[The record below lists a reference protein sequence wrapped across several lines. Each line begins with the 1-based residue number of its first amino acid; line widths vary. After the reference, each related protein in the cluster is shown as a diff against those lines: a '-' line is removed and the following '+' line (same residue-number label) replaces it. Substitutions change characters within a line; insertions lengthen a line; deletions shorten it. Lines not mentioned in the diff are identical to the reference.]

1 MTRADGKVWLATLLL
16 SAYPAIRLQA
26 LASPLESAQD
36 TTAGR
41 AVYEKWCAGCHSET
55 GAGDGPAAAYMLPRP
70 RDFTGAIFKIRTTA
84 SGQLPT
90 DADFMRAIDLGLP
103 GTAMPEWKTRLTDRE
118 RRDVMA
124 YIKTFSAFFADTS
137 QRPTPL
143 QFGKAPG
150 GGTSAEAL
158 RIGRQFYDSLACRK
172 CHGDRGRGDGPSAPT
187 LHDDADYPIFA
198 ADLTQSWR
206 FRGGGTVEDIYHRLR
221 TGVDGT
227 PMPSF
232 SDLLDQKLLTEEELW
247 RLAQYARG
255 LSPERPPEV
264 RDVIHAAQ
272 LAQPVPVSPHD
283 LAWGR
288 IERYWFPLVGQVI
301 HKPRWFAPAVSGVW
315 VQAVHDG
322 KTLALQVSWD
332 DRSQSPDSAWLEF
345 TARVLETVASD
356 DSAPQATD
364 GESSEAPALWPDRV
378 AVQFPLALTEGSHA
392 MERPYFLMGSA
403 TQPVYQW
410 RWTSGVQQDA
420 LSAAA
425 GGAGVAGLARGIER
439 FDPLVEASLSAQAV
453 YDQGEWR
460 VVFTRSLATADTS
473 NQFQFRAGRAIP
485 VAFFAWDGSNGET
498 GPRMAVSS
506 WYFLSLD
513 TPTPPRVFVSPVL
526 AMVVTLGLGWMV
538 VRRAQRRAMKPGR

>member
-1 MTRADGKVWLATLLL
+1 MADRRIGPKGLPDGPGLADGTALLVLML
-16 SAYPAIRLQA
+16 SAYPAICL
-26 LASPLESAQD
+26 SAQD

-41 AVYEKWCAGCHSET
+41 VVYEKYCAGCHSET

-103 GTAMPEWKTRLTDRE
+103 GTAMPGWKDRLADRE

-124 YIKTFSAFFADTS
+124 YIKTYSAFFADTT
-137 QRPTPL
+137 QRPAPL
-143 QFGKAPG
+143 EFGKAPG

-172 CHGDRGRGDGPSAPT
+172 CHGDAGRGDGPSAPT
-187 LHDDADYPIFA
+187 LHDDADFPIFA
-198 ADLTQSWR
+198 ADLTQNWR

-221 TGVDGT
+221 TGIDGT

-232 SDLLDQKLLTEEELW
+232 SDLIDQQLLTEEELW
-247 RLAQYARG
+247 RLAQYARS
-255 LSPERPPEV
+255 LSPEQPPEV

-272 LAQPVPVSPHD
+272 LAQPVPVSPND
-283 LAWGR
+283 STWNR
-288 IERYWFPLVGQVI
+288 VDRYWFPLVGQVI
-301 HKPRWFAPAVSGVW
+301 VKPRWFAPAASGVW

-322 KTLALQVSWD
+322 TTLAMRMSWD
-332 DRSQSPDSAWLEF
+332 DRSRSPDSAWLEF
-345 TARVLETVASD
+345 TGRVLASVADD
-356 DSAPQATD
+356 DSTPR
-364 GESSEAPALWPDRV
+364 SLALWPDRL
-378 AVQFPLALTEGSHA
+378 AVQFPVALPEGSQA

-410 RWTSGVQQDA
+410 RWTSGLLEDT
-420 LSAAA
+420 L
-425 GGAGVAGLARGIER
+425 GAAGLARGIER
-439 FDPLVEASLSAQAV
+439 FDPLAQAPLAAQAV
-453 YDQGEWR
+453 YDQGQWH
-460 VVFTRSLATADTS
+460 VVFARSLATADTS
-473 NQFQFRAGRAIP
+473 NQLQFRAGRAIP

-498 GPRMAVSS
+498 GRRMAVSS

-538 VRRAQRRAMKPGR
+538 VRRAQRRARESGT

>member
-1 MTRADGKVWLATLLL
+1 VTLG
-16 SAYPAIRLQA
+16 IA
-26 LASPLESAQD
+26 LCVFIPFPLPASPFPQD
-36 TTAGR
+36 TAAGR
-41 AVYEKWCAGCHSET
+41 VVYEKYCAGCHSET
-55 GAGDGPAAAYMLPRP
+55 GAGDGLAAPYMLPRP

-103 GTAMPEWKTRLTDRE
+103 GTAMPGWKDRLTDRE

-137 QRPTPL
+137 QRATRL
-143 QFGKAPG
+143 EFGKAPG

-187 LHDDADYPIFA
+187 LHDDADFPIFA
-198 ADLTQSWR
+198 ADLTQHWR

-221 TGVDGT
+221 TGIDGT

-232 SDLLDQKLLTEEELW
+232 SDLIDQKILTEEELW
-247 RLAQYARG
+247 RLAQYARS

-272 LAQPVPVSPHD
+272 LAQPVPVSPND
-283 LAWGR
+283 SAWSR
-288 IERYWFPLVGQVI
+288 VERYWFPLVGQVI
-301 HKPRWFAPAVSGVW
+301 HKPRWFTPAVSGVW

-322 KTLALQVSWD
+322 TALAMRVSWD
-332 DRSQSPDSAWLEF
+332 DRSRSPDSAWLEF
-345 TARVLETVASD
+345 TGRVLASVASD
-356 DSAPQATD
+356 DSTPLAL
-364 GESSEAPALWPDRV
+364 ALWPDRL
-378 AVQFPLALTEGSHA
+378 AVQFPVALPEDPQA

-410 RWTSGVQQDA
+410 RWTSGFQQDT
-420 LSAAA
+420 LSVAA
-425 GGAGVAGLARGIER
+425 GGAGAAGLARGIER
-439 FDPLVEASLSAQAV
+439 FDPMVDATLGAQAV

-460 VVFTRSLATADTS
+460 VVFARSLATVDTS
-473 NQFQFRAGRAIP
+473 NQLQFRAGRAIP

-498 GPRMAVSS
+498 GHRMAVSS

-526 AMVVTLGLGWMV
+526 AMVVTLGLGLMV
-538 VRRAQRRAMKPGR
+538 VRRAQRRAREPGR

>member
-1 MTRADGKVWLATLLL
+1 MTRTALVL
-16 SAYPAIRLQA
+16 SLFLTVGVAVRLQA
-26 LASPLESAQD
+26 LTQD

-55 GAGDGPAAAYMLPRP
+55 GAGDGPAAPYMLPRP
-70 RDFTGAIFKIRTTA
+70 RDFTGALFKIRRTA

-103 GTAMPEWKTRLTDRE
+103 GTAMPGWKTRLTDRE

-124 YIKTFSAFFADTS
+124 YIKTYSAFFADTS

-143 QFGKAPG
+143 LFGTAPG
-150 GGTSAEAL
+150 SGTSAEAL
-158 RIGRQFYDSLACRK
+158 RIGRQYYDSLACRK
-172 CHGDRGRGDGPSAPT
+172 CHGDRGRADGPSAPT
-187 LHDDADYPIFA
+187 LHDDAGFPIFA
-198 ADLTQSWR
+198 ADLTQNWR
-206 FRGGGTVEDIYHRLR
+206 FRGGGTVEDVYHRLR

-232 SDLLDQKLLTEEELW
+232 SDLIDQKLLTEDELW
-247 RLAQYARG
+247 RLAQYVRS
-255 LSPERPPEV
+255 LSPERVPAV

-272 LAQPVPVSPHD
+272 LAQPVPASPND
-283 LAWGR
+283 SGWSR
-288 IERYWFPLVGQVI
+288 VERYWFPLVGQVI
-301 HKPRWFAPAVSGVW
+301 HKPRWFTPAVSGVW

-322 KTLALQVSWD
+322 TTLALRVSWD
-332 DRSQSPDSAWLEF
+332 DRSRSPDSAWLEF
-345 TARVLETVASD
+345 TGRVLETVASD
-356 DSAPQATD
+356 DSIPRAT
-364 GESSEAPALWPDRV
+364 AAAWPDRV
-378 AVQFPLALTEGSHA
+378 AVQFPLALPAGAQA

-410 RWTSGVQQDA
+410 RWTSGPA
-420 LSAAA
+420 EETLSAAA
-425 GGAGVAGLARGIER
+425 GGAGAAGLARGIER
-439 FDPLVEASLSAQAV
+439 FDPLVDATLGAQAL

-460 VVFTRSLATADTS
+460 VVFTRSLATADSS
-473 NQFQFRAGRAIP
+473 NQLQFRAGRAIP

-513 TPTPPRVFVSPVL
+513 TPTPPRVFLSPVL

-538 VRRAQRRAMKPGR
+538 VRRAQRRVREPRGA

>member
-1 MTRADGKVWLATLLL
+1 VSVRLLL
-16 SAYPAIRLQA
+16 LGTAWCVFPFPLP
-26 LASPLESAQD
+26 ASPVPQD

-55 GAGDGPAAAYMLPRP
+55 GAGDGPAAPYMLPRP

-84 SGQLPT
+84 SGQLPS

-103 GTAMPEWKTRLTDRE
+103 GTAMPGWKDRLTDRE

-124 YIKTFSAFFADTS
+124 YIKTYSAFFADTT

-143 QFGKAPG
+143 EFGKAPG

-158 RIGRQFYDSLACRK
+158 RIGRLFYDSLACRK
-172 CHGDRGRGDGPSAPT
+172 CHGDAGRGDGPSAPT
-187 LHDDADYPIFA
+187 LHDDADFPIFA
-198 ADLTQSWR
+198 ADLTQNWR

-221 TGVDGT
+221 TGIDAT

-232 SDLLDQKLLTEEELW
+232 SDLIDQKVLTEEELW
-247 RLAQYARG
+247 RLAQYARS

-283 LAWGR
+283 SAWSR
-288 IERYWFPLVGQVI
+288 VERYWFPLVGQVI
-301 HKPRWFAPAVSGVW
+301 HKPRWFTPAVSGVW

-322 KTLALQVSWD
+322 QSLALRVSWD
-332 DRSQSPDSAWLEF
+332 DRSRSPDSAWLEH
-345 TARVLETVASD
+345 TGRVLASVASD
-356 DSAPQATD
+356 DSTPQ
-364 GESSEAPALWPDRV
+364 EPALWPDRLV
-378 AVQFPLALTEGSHA
+378 VQFPVALLEGPQA

-410 RWTSGVQQDA
+410 RWTSGPIEDT
-420 LSAAA
+420 L
-425 GGAGVAGLARGIER
+425 GAAGLARGIER
-439 FDPLVEASLSAQAV
+439 FDPLVDATLRAQAV
-453 YDQGEWR
+453 YDQGQWR
-460 VVFTRSLATADTS
+460 VVFTRSLATVDTS
-473 NQFQFRAGRAIP
+473 NQLQFRAGRAIS

-526 AMVVTLGLGWMV
+526 AMMVTLGLGWMV
-538 VRRAQRRAMKPGR
+538 VRRAQRRAR

>member
-1 MTRADGKVWLATLLL
+1 
-16 SAYPAIRLQA
+16 
-26 LASPLESAQD
+26 
-36 TTAGR
+36 
-41 AVYEKWCAGCHSET
+41 
-55 GAGDGPAAAYMLPRP
+55 MLPRP
-70 RDFTGAIFKIRTTA
+70 RDFTGAIFKIRLTA

-90 DADFMRAIDLGLP
+90 DADFMQAIDLGLL
-103 GTAMPEWKTRLTDRE
+103 GTAMPGWKTRLTDRE

-137 QRPTPL
+137 QRSTPL

-150 GGTSAEAL
+150 GGTSAEGL

-187 LHDDADYPIFA
+187 LHDDADFPIFA
-198 ADLTQSWR
+198 ADLTQNWR
-206 FRGGGTVEDIYHRLR
+206 FRGGGAVEDIYHRLR
-221 TGVDGT
+221 TGIDGT

-232 SDLLDQKLLTEEELW
+232 SDLIDQKILTEEELW
-247 RLAQYARG
+247 RLAQYVRS

-272 LAQPVPVSPHD
+272 LARPVPVSPND
-283 LAWGR
+283 SAWSR
-288 IERYWFPLVGQVI
+288 VERYWFPLVGQVI

-322 KTLALQVSWD
+322 KSLALRVSWD

-345 TARVLETVASD
+345 TGRVLETVASD
-356 DSAPQATD
+356 DSTPRAIDA
-364 GESSEAPALWPDRV
+364 GSGGAPALWPDRL
-378 AVQFPLALTEGSHA
+378 AVQFPLALPEGPQA
-392 MERPYFLMGSA
+392 MERPYFLMGST

-410 RWTSGVQQDA
+410 RWTSGPLEDT
-420 LSAAA
+420 LSVAAV
-425 GGAGVAGLARGIER
+425 GAGAAGLARGIER
-439 FDPLVEASLSAQAV
+439 FDPLVGAPLSAQAV
-453 YDQGEWR
+453 FDQGEWR

-473 NQFQFRAGRAIP
+473 NQLQFRAGRAIP

-526 AMVVTLGLGWMV
+526 AMMVTLGLGWMV
-538 VRRAQRRAMKPGR
+538 VRRAQRRAREPGG

>member
-1 MTRADGKVWLATLLL
+1 MADRRMLLALVML
-16 SAYPAIRLQA
+16 SSYPVVALRA
-26 LASPLESAQD
+26 LASPLGFGQD

-41 AVYEKWCAGCHSET
+41 GVYEKWCAGCHSET
-55 GAGDGPAAAYMLPRP
+55 GTGDGPAASYMLPRP

-103 GTAMPEWKTRLTDRE
+103 GTAMPGWKTRLTDRE

-124 YIKTFSAFFADTS
+124 YIKTYSAFFADTS

-143 QFGKAPG
+143 QFGSAPG
-150 GGTSAEAL
+150 RGTSAEAL

-172 CHGDRGRGDGPSAPT
+172 CHGDRGRADGPSAPT
-187 LHDDADYPIFA
+187 LHDDAGFPIFA
-198 ADLTQSWR
+198 ADLTQNWR
-206 FRGGGTVEDIYHRLR
+206 FRGGGTVEDVYHRLR

-232 SDLLDQKLLTEEELW
+232 SDLIDQKLLTEEELW
-247 RLAQYARG
+247 RLAQYVRS
-255 LSPERPPEV
+255 LSPERAPEV
-264 RDVIHAAQ
+264 RDVIHAPQ
-272 LAQPVPVSPHD
+272 LAQPLPVSPND
-283 LAWGR
+283 SSWGR

-315 VQAVHDG
+315 VQAAHDG
-322 KTLALQVSWD
+322 QSLVLRVSWD

-345 TARVLETVASD
+345 TGRVLETVASD
-356 DSAPQATD
+356 DSTPRTT
-364 GESSEAPALWPDRV
+364 ELWPDRL
-378 AVQFPLALTEGSHA
+378 AVQFPLTLPAGSQA

-410 RWTSGVQQDA
+410 RWTSGPLQDT
-420 LSAAA
+420 LSVAV
-425 GGAGVAGLARGIER
+425 GGAGAAGLARGIER
-439 FDPLVEASLSAQAV
+439 FDPLADAALEAEAV

-473 NQFQFRAGRAIP
+473 NQLQFQAGRAIP

-513 TPTPPRVFVSPVL
+513 TPTPPRVFLSPVL

-538 VRRAQRRAMKPGR
+538 VRRAQRRVRDPRGA

>member
-1 MTRADGKVWLATLLL
+1 MADWRIAGLADGKALLALVLL
-16 SAYPAIRLQA
+16 SVCPAIRLSA
-26 LASPLESAQD
+26 HPAIRLSAQD

-41 AVYEKWCAGCHSET
+41 VVYEKYCAGCHSEK
-55 GAGDGPAAAYMLPRP
+55 GAGDGPAAPYMLPRP

-90 DADFMRAIDLGLP
+90 DEDFMRAIDLGLP
-103 GTAMPEWKTRLTDRE
+103 GTAMPGWKDRLTDRE

-124 YIKTFSAFFADTS
+124 YIKTYSAFFADTT

-143 QFGKAPG
+143 EFGKAPG

-172 CHGDRGRGDGPSAPT
+172 CHGDAGRGDGPSAPT
-187 LHDDADYPIFA
+187 LHDDADFPIFA
-198 ADLTQSWR
+198 ADLTQNWR

-221 TGVDGT
+221 TGIDGT

-232 SDLLDQKLLTEEELW
+232 SDLIDQQILTAEELW
-247 RLAQYARG
+247 RLAQYARS
-255 LSPERPPEV
+255 LSPPEPPEV

-272 LAQPVPVSPHD
+272 QPQPVPVSPSD
-283 LAWGR
+283 SAWSR
-288 IERYWFPLVGQVI
+288 VERYWFPLVGQVI
-301 HKPRWFAPAVSGVW
+301 HKPRWFTPAVSGVW
-315 VQAVHDG
+315 VQALHDG
-322 KTLALQVSWD
+322 TTLAMRVSWD
-332 DRSQSPDSAWLEF
+332 DRSRSPDSAWLEH
-345 TARVLETVASD
+345 TGRVLASVASD
-356 DSAPQATD
+356 DSTPQD
-364 GESSEAPALWPDRV
+364 LALWPDRLV
-378 AVQFPLALTEGSHA
+378 VQFPVALPEGSQA

-410 RWTSGVQQDA
+410 RWTSGPLEDT
-420 LSAAA
+420 L
-425 GGAGVAGLARGIER
+425 GAAGLARGIER
-439 FDPLVEASLSAQAV
+439 FDPVAGAPLGAQAV
-453 YDQGEWR
+453 YDQGQWH
-460 VVFTRSLATADTS
+460 VVFARSLATADTS
-473 NQFQFRAGRAIP
+473 NQLQFRAGRAIP

-498 GPRMAVSS
+498 GRRMAVSS

-538 VRRAQRRAMKPGR
+538 VRRAQRRARESGN